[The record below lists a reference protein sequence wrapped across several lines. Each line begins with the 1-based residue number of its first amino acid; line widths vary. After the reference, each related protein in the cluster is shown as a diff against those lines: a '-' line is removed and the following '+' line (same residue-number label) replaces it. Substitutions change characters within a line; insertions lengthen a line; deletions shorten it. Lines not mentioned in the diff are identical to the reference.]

1 MQFLD
6 WRLGAKHPRNTQM
19 TNEKVAKKIYYI
31 SIFKDILWKSSI
43 HGYRG
48 AVTAASTAGP
58 VWTEGTTWQW
68 AMCQRSTAD
77 TGSAV
82 EKKSSAW
89 LRSASWPPFCLFWG
103 GSYQSYHLNGVG
115 FEIWRSPERNLL
127 SNSSTYRF
135 QVDSTNSPRINLVT
149 PETFRSSSL
158 GVSSIWCARILLLR
172 SRRFELRTE
181 PSRTQWNLN
190 ATLRLFLPQTS
201 PTTNPF
207 KIPFQPFICFICFI
221 LFPSL
226 PIKSH
231 QASNHNI
238 FQAFPRHG
246 SHFHS
251 SPLSLR
257 AAAK

>member
-19 TNEKVAKKIYYI
+19 TNEKVANKIYYI

-181 PSRTQWNLN
+181 PSRTQMEPKCN
-190 ATLRLFLPQTS
+190 PQTI
-201 PTTNPF
+201 PTPNIPYNKSFQNPF
-207 KIPFQPFICFICFI
+207 STFHMFHMFHTVSI
-221 LFPSL
+221 S
-226 PIKSH
+226 
-231 QASNHNI
+231 SN
-238 FQAFPRHG
+238 
-246 SHFHS
+246 
-251 SPLSLR
+251 
-257 AAAK
+257 